1 MARHTVVA
9 VLVTAL
15 TVSPAFA
22 AKLYKW
28 VDEAGNVSYQD
39 RPPPVGQGRVEER
52 DVRAT
57 GSIDADPA
65 ARAAAAKAPVTMYMV
80 TGCSSCDAARAH
92 LKQRGVPFREVNVS
106 AGNASAQQEMIKK
119 VGELSVP
126 TLTVGTKVMKGYL
139 ASLLDGELD
148 AAGYPKANVAEGEA
162 DADAEGE
169 AEPEVGSEREVEA
182 EGGAEAEVEAE
193 AEAAE
198 DQATEQ

>member
-15 TVSPAFA
+15 AVSPAFA
-22 AKLYKW
+22 GKLYKW
-28 VDEAGNVSYQD
+28 VNEAGNVSYQD

-52 DVRAT
+52 DVHAT

-65 ARAAAAKAPVTMYMV
+65 ARAAAAKAPVTVYMV
-80 TGCSSCDAARAH
+80 SGCSSCDAARAH

-126 TLTVGTKVMKGYL
+126 TITVGAKVMKGFL

-148 AAGYPKANVAEGEA
+148 AAGYPKSKLAEGE
-162 DADAEGE
+162 EE
-169 AEPEVGSEREVEA
+169 AETGS
-182 EGGAEAEVEAE
+182 GAEAEAEPQPEIEDETEAE
-193 AEAAE
+193 AEPAE
-198 DQATEQ
+198 DQTTDQ